1 LSYLRVFVLISLL
14 SIFSTPPEQ
23 RRKRARTMQR
33 IALALAT
40 LATPGLFNAAH
51 ATYPGENG
59 AIIFHSVGYAGTT
72 NSILRVSPDNGTV
85 TFLAAGISPSVSPN
99 GKKIAY
105 LSDYGKKLNVMD
117 IDGSNAV
124 ELVNDGQ
131 TLNSPA
137 WLPDGSKIIFGRVTP
152 NGEVEL
158 WSINPDG
165 SGKTFKR
172 NLSPYASPSLYL
184 DLAWSPSSA
193 AYSFTGPYSDI
204 YGIYIANDVNSTVTF
219 PFALNSVGSSWG
231 PDGRSILYS
240 DYTGKQFESGPHG
253 STRPVPPGDVSLSP
267 SAISPDGKFI
277 AGGLYDTDNPLINRL
292 VTRERAGI
300 PTTFTWEA
308 AGYKTDWSRVPK
320 NCYATTT
327 GTPPG
332 GGVLAGDENFYASQC
347 AIAVM
352 PDGGQHGVMQQAI
365 AVGPDQRLYH
375 RALLSGDVPAWTR
388 FAVVPGGSNNPLG
401 IYPKNIAIAAAKDG
415 SAQVVI
421 VNAADNLVY
430 HTMRKADGSWTG
442 FVPLNGWAGAAHFAA
457 RDVAITINASSPTSP
472 GNAQVIANGLADG
485 NVYYRVRWMDGSWSP
500 FQQLPT
506 ASAGVEAQKIAIA
519 ADESGST
526 DVLIM
531 RSTLGSDGQIAHI
544 HRDAAGNWGSW
555 QGVPTPGVWLS
566 QYSDVAVTR
575 TLNGKAQLLF
585 TDGAGNVLFQERSN
599 PNSSDSWKD
608 PVSSKPIIGAT
619 GRTVSISAGVN
630 ADAASV
636 ILLTRTYPQ

>member
-1 LSYLRVFVLISLL
+1 VSAPLSSIS
-14 SIFSTPPEQ
+14 IAPPAQ
-23 RRKRARTMQR
+23 PRKRARTLPS

-40 LATPGLFNAAH
+40 FASAGLFNTAH

-59 AIIFHSVGYAGTT
+59 VIIFQSFGYAGATH
-72 NSILRVSPDNGTV
+72 SIMRVSPDNGTL
-85 TFLAAGISPSVSPN
+85 TFLAAGSSPSVSPN

-105 LSDYGKKLNVMD
+105 LSDNTQRLNVMD
-117 IDGSNAV
+117 IDGSNAI
-124 ELVNDGQ
+124 ELVNDQ
-131 TLNSPA
+131 RLFTPA
-137 WLPDGSKIIFGRVTP
+137 WLPDGSKIVFGRKNTDSK
-152 NGEVEL
+152 VEL

-172 NLSPYASPSLYL
+172 NLDPYTSTANYL
-184 DLAWSPSSA
+184 ELAWSPSSTMYTFSGA
-193 AYSFTGPYSDI
+193 DN
-204 YGIYIANDVNSTVTF
+204 YGIDALYVADDVNPTVLL
-219 PFALNSVGSSWG
+219 FASGVASSWA
-231 PDGRSILYS
+231 PDGRSILYA
-240 DYTGKQFESGPHG
+240 DYHHNQFEYGPHD
-253 STRPVPPGDVSLSP
+253 TRPVPPGDVSLAA

-277 AGGLYDTDNPLINRL
+277 AGGLYTTGHAQPPLL
-292 VTRERAGI
+292 TTRARAGT

-308 AGYKTDWSRVPK
+308 AGYKTDWTRVPK

-332 GGVLAGDENFYASQC
+332 GGILAGDENFYASQC

-388 FAVVPGGSNNPLG
+388 FAVVPGGASNPLG
-401 IYPKNIAIAAAKDG
+401 IKPKKIAIAGAKDG

-421 VNAADNLVY
+421 VNAADDLVY

-442 FVPLNGWAGAAHFAA
+442 FVPLSGWAGAAHFAA
-457 RDVAITINASSPTSP
+457 RDVAITINASSPTTP

-485 NVYYRVRWMDGSWSP
+485 DVFHRVRWMDGSWSP
-500 FQQLPT
+500 F
-506 ASAGVEAQKIAIA
+506 AGVPSPAGVKSQELAIA
-519 ADESGST
+519 ADESGYT
-526 DVLIM
+526 DIVIS
-531 RSTLGSDGQIAHI
+531 RPWGAEPQGQIAHI
-544 HRDAAGNWGSW
+544 LRDASGNWGNWGS
-555 QGVPTPGVWLS
+555 VPTPGVWVS

-575 TLNGKAQLLF
+575 TLNGKAQLVF

-599 PNSSDSWKD
+599 PNSFDSWKKEMA
-608 PVSSKPIIGAT
+608 SKPIIGAT

-630 ADAASV
+630 AYAASE